1 MIQEVGY
8 RRSSMRT
15 QTPRELDTAR
25 SEPAPDLRPVE
36 GPDAD
41 DDLAKLA
48 KALGHP
54 TRVLILRR
62 VRTMDGC
69 TCSELVLELGLAQS
83 TVSEH
88 LRVLREA
95 GLVHAGDGEASRNPY
110 RADVHRL
117 RRLKALVGSL

>member
-1 MIQEVGY
+1 MGEARVN
-8 RRSSMRT
+8 
-15 QTPRELDTAR
+15 RE
-25 SEPAPDLRPVE
+25 SEDVRAEPGPDLRPVE
-36 GPDAD
+36 GKEAD
-41 DDLAKLA
+41 DDLARLA

-62 VRTMDGC
+62 VRAMDGC
-69 TCSELVLELGLAQS
+69 TCTELVGELGLAQS

-95 GLVHAGDGEASRNPY
+95 GLVHVGEGEALRNPY

>member
-1 MIQEVGY
+1 MRVQGHREVD
-8 RRSSMRT
+8 
-15 QTPRELDTAR
+15 PIR
-25 SEPAPDLRPVE
+25 SEAAPDLRPVE
-36 GPDAD
+36 GPAAD

-69 TCSELVLELGLAQS
+69 TCTALVGELGLAQS

-95 GLVHAGDGEASRNPY
+95 GLVHVGEGEAPRTPY

>member
-1 MIQEVGY
+1 MKDAMFSRDSDDV
-8 RRSSMRT
+8 R
-15 QTPRELDTAR
+15 A
-25 SEPAPDLRPVE
+25 EPAPDLRPVE
-36 GPDAD
+36 GPEAD
-41 DDLAKLA
+41 EDLARLA

-54 TRVLILRR
+54 TRVMILRR
-62 VRTMDGC
+62 VRVRDGC
-69 TCSELVLELGLAQS
+69 TCTELVGELGLAQS

-95 GLVHAGDGEASRNPY
+95 GLVHATDGEAPRNPY

>member
-1 MIQEVGY
+1 
-8 RRSSMRT
+8 MRDLEET
-15 QTPRELDTAR
+15 RA
-25 SEPAPDLRPVE
+25 EPSLDLRPVE
-36 GPDAD
+36 GPEAD
-41 DDLAKLA
+41 DDLGRLA

-54 TRVLILRR
+54 TRVMILRR
-62 VRTMDGC
+62 VRAMDGC
-69 TCSELVLELGLAQS
+69 TCTELVAELKLAQS

-95 GLVHAGDGEASRNPY
+95 GLVHASERESPRNPY